1 MISLPYVGSFQAPSS
16 PRGVSVRGR
25 DPIAVV
31 VDLAVRGGDAD
42 AVVVDLS
49 VAVS

>member
-16 PRGVSVRGR
+16 PSGVSVRGR

-31 VDLAVRGGDAD
+31 VDLSVRGGDAD